1 MAKKDDQVNP
11 EIRGMERLEAVERI
25 EEGDPETVLREAGA
39 IGKNM
44 IRKLV
49 RAGEEAL
56 DELDLDNKEYK
67 GKPREDI

>member
-1 MAKKDDQVNP
+1 MKKNKG
-11 EIRGMERLEAVERI
+11 EKLKIGESERLEAVERI

-44 IRKLV
+44 VQKLM

-56 DELDLDNKEYK
+56 DELNLERNQQ
-67 GKPREDI
+67 